1 MSLNAKDERGSEQQ
15 SEDGN
20 KVEDDHDYIEADDYG
35 ENIEEDDQPKKRN
48 LRKRRATRRKD
59 ASGRLRSKQGRL
71 SYD

>member
-35 ENIEEDDQPKKRN
+35 ENIEEDDQPKERN
-48 LRKRRATRRKD
+48 LRNMFTPNWKIETIEN
-59 ASGRLRSKQGRL
+59 G
-71 SYD
+71 

>member
-20 KVEDDHDYIEADDYG
+20 NVEDDHDYIEADDYG